1 MEKQTIK
8 TEKVLNAYRVLS
20 TAKYGKMDDGDKI
33 KVWKIARTLKPV
45 ADKFEDDS
53 KDAAE
58 KFKPSEDFSERLQKA
73 QDYERILKEENAK
86 GNKADITKLP
96 MGSAEYGDFVKE
108 FQKYNKLVGDAIK
121 EFADKEVELEF
132 EKLSEDAFGKLMASN
147 EWTMEQ
153 AMEIGML
160 IV

>member
-1 MEKQTIK
+1 MKQTIK
-8 TEKVLNAYRVLS
+8 TEKVLSAYRVLS

-58 KFKPSEDFSERLQKA
+58 KFKPSGDFSERLQKA
-73 QDYERILKEENAK
+73 QDYERMVKD
-86 GNKADITKLP
+86 GNADITKLP
-96 MGSAEYGDFVKE
+96 MGAAEYGEFVKE

>member
-45 ADKFEDDS
+45 ADKFDDDS

-58 KFKPSEDFSERLQKA
+58 KFKPSEDFTERLQKA
-73 QDYERILKEENAK
+73 QEYEQKIKDANLDAS
-86 GNKADITKLP
+86 TLP
-96 MGSAEYGDFVKE
+96 MGAAEYGEFVKE

-132 EKLSEDAFGKLMASN
+132 EKLTEDAFGKLMASN

>member
-45 ADKFEDDS
+45 ADKFDDDS
-53 KDAAE
+53 KDASE
-58 KFKPSEDFSERLQKA
+58 KFKPSEDFAERLQKA
-73 QDYERILKEENAK
+73 MEYERMVKDGNA
-86 GNKADITKLP
+86 DMTKLP
-96 MGSAEYGDFVKE
+96 MGAAEYGEFVKE

-153 AMEIGML
+153 AMGIGML
-160 IV
+160 IVE

>member
-20 TAKYGKMDDGDKI
+20 TAKYSKMADEDKI

-45 ADKFEDDS
+45 ADKFDDDS

-58 KFKPSEDFSERLQKA
+58 KFKPSEDFDERLANA
-73 QDYERILKEENAK
+73 QEFERLRRDENADMT
-86 GNKADITKLP
+86 KAKI
-96 MGSAEYGDFVKE
+96 GAAEYGKFVEE

-121 EFADKEVELEF
+121 DFADKDVEVEF

-147 EWTMEQ
+147 ELTMEQ
-153 AMEIGML
+153 TIMIGS
-160 IV
+160 IICG